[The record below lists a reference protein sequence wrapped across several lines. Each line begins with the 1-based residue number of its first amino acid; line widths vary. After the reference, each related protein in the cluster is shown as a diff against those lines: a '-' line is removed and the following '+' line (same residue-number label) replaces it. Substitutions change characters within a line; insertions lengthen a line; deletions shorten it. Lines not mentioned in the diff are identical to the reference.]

1 MVWGRWRRDVRPN
14 DWFLT
19 AELFSEDGKLGQFV
33 GLFLAL
39 LELIRH
45 GQAAVDQ
52 GDPFGEICI
61 LAPAPAVADGEH
73 PSA

>member
-1 MVWGRWRRDVRPN
+1 LAATPRLP
-14 DWFLT
+14 F
-19 AELFSEDGKLGQFV
+19 AELFPEDGTRGQFV